1 MTFEETY
8 RSSQELR
15 ERYRSIVDDLKIDH
29 ILKDLDPSD
38 PLYIEFLTTSEQL
51 KELEIAFLD
60 DFFKQNILKT
70 FYPVIVFFTKYY
82 EFLRTTEKTDTKEY
96 DGKMTEMM
104 LLFAHSQHK
113 LLLTYASELMP
124 FSVRH
129 GFKEDDLVDKLKS
142 LFLEPSVKYHSVL
155 EEIFS
160 RNLENGS
167 TVNAEEIKELL
178 TRQMAKY
185 DEILDLMATPGFDP
199 DSSEE
204 SKESLLKLY
213 EELIDIELTNV
224 PQIFTTLL
232 IRAFLPLQKFEELV
246 FADNVSMI
254 KGTAGPLKNRFTK
267 LMDDMKDASEKFFI
281 QRDVFFKSLCERH
294 DLDFNSALDEIFEK
308 IDTYKN
314 LEIINPES

>member
-1 MTFEETY
+1 M
-8 RSSQELR
+8 
-15 ERYRSIVDDLKIDH
+15 
-29 ILKDLDPSD
+29 
-38 PLYIEFLTTSEQL
+38 
-51 KELEIAFLD
+51 
-60 DFFKQNILKT
+60 
-70 FYPVIVFFTKYY
+70 
-82 EFLRTTEKTDTKEY
+82 
-96 DGKMTEMM
+96 
-104 LLFAHSQHK
+104 
-113 LLLTYASELMP
+113 
-124 FSVRH
+124 
-129 GFKEDDLVDKLKS
+129 VDKLKS

-232 IRAFLPLQKFEELV
+232 IRAFLPL
-246 FADNVSMI
+246 
-254 KGTAGPLKNRFTK
+254 
-267 LMDDMKDASEKFFI
+267 
-281 QRDVFFKSLCERH
+281 H
-294 DLDFNSALDEIFEK
+294 
-308 IDTYKN
+308 
-314 LEIINPES
+314 